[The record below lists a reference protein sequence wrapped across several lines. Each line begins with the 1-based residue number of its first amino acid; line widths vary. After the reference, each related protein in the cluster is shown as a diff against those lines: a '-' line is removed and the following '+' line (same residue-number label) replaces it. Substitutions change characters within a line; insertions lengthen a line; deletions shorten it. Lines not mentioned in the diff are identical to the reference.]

1 MTAHDHSPEAYRQL
15 FAIVGAGLQATSLI
29 FILASLLVAPWWVVV
44 VLTII
49 WVGLVVW
56 SWRVFSQW
64 LWAPLVGGTVV
75 AVAWIITLT
84 VFA

>member
-1 MTAHDHSPEAYRQL
+1 MTADDHSPEAYRQL

-44 VLTII
+44 VLSII

-64 LWAPLVGGTVV
+64 LWSPLVGGTVV
-75 AVAWIITLT
+75 AVAWIIALT

>member
-1 MTAHDHSPEAYRQL
+1 MTADDHSPEAYRQL

-49 WVGLVVW
+49 WIGSVVW
-56 SWRVFSQW
+56 SWRVFNER

-75 AVAWIITLT
+75 AVAWIAALT

>member
-1 MTAHDHSPEAYRQL
+1 MTADDHSPEAYRQL

-29 FILASLLVAPWWVVV
+29 FILASVLVAPWWLVV
-44 VLTII
+44 VLSII
-49 WVGLVVW
+49 WIGSVVW
-56 SWRVFSQW
+56 SWSVFSQR

-75 AVAWIITLT
+75 AVVWIAALT